1 MKTFKEFFVE
11 SVGGKLIGKV
21 GDYNIHHDK
30 DKETYHVQNTKNPE
44 ASFRVTHDD
53 FDTDRVEMPRRG
65 SGDTLTDEVKHSMYK
80 HVHNQV
86 KDYISNKIDSSSVA
100 EKINR
105 HLEPVIADHA
115 DAIADQHD
123 YEDTLRRLPR

>member
-1 MKTFKEFFVE
+1 MKKFKEFISE

-21 GDYNIHHDK
+21 GDYSIHHDSE
-30 DKETYHVQNTKNPE
+30 KETYHVQDTKKPD
-44 ASFRVTHDD
+44 ASFRVTHSD
-53 FDTDRVEMPRRG
+53 FDVDSVEMPKRS
-65 SGDTLTDEVKHSMYK
+65 SGDTLNDEVKHSMYK

-86 KDYISNKIDSSSVA
+86 KDHVSDIKNSHIIAD
-100 EKINR
+100 KINR

-123 YEDTLRRLPR
+123 YEDTMRRLPR